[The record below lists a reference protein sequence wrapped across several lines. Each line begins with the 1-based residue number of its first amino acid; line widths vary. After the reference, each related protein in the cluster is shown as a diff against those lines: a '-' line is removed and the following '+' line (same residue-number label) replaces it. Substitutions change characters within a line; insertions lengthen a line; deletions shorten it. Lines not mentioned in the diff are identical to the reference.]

1 MKKILFTLE
10 IALFL
15 STLPVVLGL
24 AMSREH
30 AVNNKSATNVPV
42 VKKELRLDNYTAANS
57 TTVKAS

>member
-24 AMSREH
+24 AMGREY
-30 AVNNKSATNVPV
+30 AVNNRSESAVPV
-42 VKKELRLDNYTAANS
+42 VKKELHLDNYEGANS
-57 TTVKAS
+57 VTVKAS

>member
-24 AMSREH
+24 AMGREY
-30 AVNNKSATNVPV
+30 AVNTKSEPAVPV
-42 VKKELRLDNYTAANS
+42 VKKELRLDNYAGVNIATI
-57 TTVKAS
+57 KAS